1 MAYSIIGNR
10 MNRNHKY
17 KKGFA
22 LFVAIG
28 VSAIILLVSVAMSN
42 ITLKQVLIAQASKES
57 QKAYYAAD
65 NGIECVL
72 FWEIA
77 NPTAPGE
84 SAFDSSG
91 QTISCG
97 TETFSVGGGSE
108 SNFTVTFSPFNT
120 CAEITVDKGGSQTI
134 VESRGRNLC
143 VGYSNRRLERGIRI
157 TY

>member
-1 MAYSIIGNR
+1 MKNR
-10 MNRNHKY
+10 RNLNQ
-17 KKGFA
+17 GFA

-28 VSAIILLVSVAMSN
+28 VSSIILLVSIALSN
-42 ITLKQVLIAQASKES
+42 VTLKQILIAQASRES

-72 FWEIA
+72 FWEIV

-91 QTISCG
+91 QEISCG
-97 TETFSVGGGSE
+97 TETFNVGGGST

-120 CAEITVDKGGSQTI
+120 CAEVTVTKSGGETT

-143 VGYSNRRLERGIRI
+143 TGNSNRRVERGIRVQ
-157 TY
+157 YGD